1 MWLLDIK
8 KSPKPDKKLEAT
20 FCLCEKKNDCKGTNH
35 KVVNFGSKGS
45 STYIDHKDDKLRSR
59 YIERHRKNE
68 NWNDPQSAGALSR
81 YLLWGAYTNLDKN
94 IKAYK
99 RQFKLK

>member
-20 FCLCEKKNDCKGTNH
+20 FCLCEKKNTCKGTNH

-45 STYIDHKDDKLRSR
+45 STYIDHKDDKKKEAYLA
-59 YIERHRKNE
+59 RHKVNE
-68 NWNDPQSAGALSR
+68 DWTKPTTAGALSR
-81 YLLWGAYTNLDKN
+81 FILWNKKTLSASIADFK
-94 IKAYK
+94 K
-99 RQFKLK
+99 RFKL

>member
-45 STYIDHKDDKLRSR
+45 STYIDHKDDKKKEAYLA
-59 YIERHRKNE
+59 RHKVNE
-68 NWNDPQSAGALSR
+68 DWTKPTTAGALSR
-81 YLLWGAYTNLDKN
+81 FILWNKKTLSASIADFK
-94 IKAYK
+94 K
-99 RQFKLK
+99 RFKL